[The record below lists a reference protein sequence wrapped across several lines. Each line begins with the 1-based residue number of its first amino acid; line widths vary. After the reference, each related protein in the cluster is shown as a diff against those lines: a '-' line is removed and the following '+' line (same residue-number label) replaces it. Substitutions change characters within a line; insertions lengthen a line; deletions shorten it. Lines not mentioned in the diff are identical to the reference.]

1 MLDPPQYS
9 PHLRVDRARA
19 QVRDRNHFAFHRVR
33 EIRRGGESDELK
45 VICLLSFTSLNER
58 LPNRGAEASWEL
70 LAREI
75 KLFVANLATRGHIGH
90 TNKIG
95 GLVLNERS
103 TNETTNETQ
112 ELSLMKTVPEPNTGN
127 YFENNQ
133 ELSPP

>member
-1 MLDPPQYS
+1 
-9 PHLRVDRARA
+9 VI
-19 QVRDRNHFAFHRVR
+19 
-33 EIRRGGESDELK
+33 EITLPFIEYVKSAGVVVESDELK

-103 TNETTNETQ
+103 NERTNERNTR
-112 ELSLMKTVPEPNTGN
+112 TVPD
-127 YFENNQ
+127 ENCT
-133 ELSPP
+133 